1 MTQLEYLKASIED
14 GDSIVYA
21 CEQVD
26 LDEMHAE
33 GDIATAYKIEQLLA
47 LAEDILGD
55 VGPDSVDL
63 LPKCIM
69 LIS

>member
-26 LDEMHAE
+26 LDEMRAE
-33 GDIATAYKIEQLLA
+33 GDII
-47 LAEDILGD
+47 
-55 VGPDSVDL
+55 SVEY
-63 LPKCIM
+63 C
-69 LIS
+69 

>member
-26 LDEMHAE
+26 LDEMRTE
-33 GDIATAYKIEQLLA
+33 GDIVTSYDIEQLLALVEKA

-55 VGPDSVDL
+55 AGVE
-63 LPKCIM
+63 
-69 LIS
+69 

>member
-1 MTQLEYLKASIED
+1 MADGSSIRRRSEKTQLEYLKASIED

-26 LDEMHAE
+26 LDEMRAE

-55 VGPDSVDL
+55 AGVE
-63 LPKCIM
+63 
-69 LIS
+69 

>member
-26 LDEMHAE
+26 LDEMCAE
-33 GDIATAYKIEQLLA
+33 GDIATAYKIE
-47 LAEDILGD
+47 
-55 VGPDSVDL
+55 
-63 LPKCIM
+63 
-69 LIS
+69 

>member
-26 LDEMHAE
+26 LDEMRAE
-33 GDIATAYKIEQLLA
+33 GDIHEAVQDLQDPSVALQVLSDIQQNKLCEYAT
-47 LAEDILGD
+47 D
-55 VGPDSVDL
+55 VA
-63 LPKCIM
+63 
-69 LIS
+69 